1 MAHPPATSGVI
12 SGATTIA
19 PIMIAAELIKRPSVA
34 IDVDKHIIIRK
45 SESQPALSSRELY
58 KTVRSLE
65 SSLGINAANFLKLI
79 TEVILLSP
87 FINKKSLSVYSVE
100 L

>member
-1 MAHPPATSGVI
+1 
-12 SGATTIA
+12 
-19 PIMIAAELIKRPSVA
+19 MIAAELIKRPSVA
-34 IDVDKHIIIRK
+34 ITVEKHIIIKK
-45 SESQPALSSRELY
+45 SESQTAPSPRELY
-58 KTVRSLE
+58 KAVRPLE
-65 SSLGINAANFLKLI
+65 SRLGTNSANFLKLI